1 MVAMNIIRIYELFPA
16 ESDCIAH
23 LEKVR
28 WNGTPICPYCG
39 SDRTTPAP
47 SEQRHHCNNCKT
59 SFSVTVGTIFH
70 HTHLPL
76 QKWLLAV
83 SIVLN
88 AKKGLSARQ
97 LARDLEVH
105 RNTGWRMGMQ
115 IRKAMAER
123 EQRELLSGVVEM
135 DETYIG
141 GKPRKGNIGS
151 SGQDGGNKSL
161 RGRGT
166 KKTPVVGMLER
177 GGRVRTRIVK
187 KDDLTARKLTALVR
201 QNVDVENATLHTDE
215 YKGYAHIKKFME
227 HRVVNHA
234 REYVAEDGTHINAL
248 EGFWALVKRGI
259 VGQYHHVTV
268 RYLSRYLDEFSY
280 RFDRRGMDKEQL
292 FGLTIKRAV
301 MLS

>member
-1 MVAMNIIRIYELFPA
+1 MNITRIYQLFPT
-16 ESDCIAH
+16 ESDCIRH

-28 WNGTPICPYCG
+28 WKGKPCCPYCG
-39 SDRTTPAP
+39 SDRTTAAP
-47 SEQRHHCNNCKT
+47 EEQRHHCNNCNT
-59 SFSVTVGTIFH
+59 TFSVTVGTIFH

-97 LARDLEVH
+97 LARDLDVN

-123 EQRELLSGVVEM
+123 EQRELLTGVVEM

-141 GKPRKGNIGS
+141 GKPRKGNTGS
-151 SGQDGGNKSL
+151 SGQGGGDKSQ

-177 GGRVRTRIVK
+177 GGRVRTQVVK
-187 KDDLTARKLTALVR
+187 KGDLTAKKLTALVR
-201 QNVDVENATLHTDE
+201 RNVDIENAILHTDE
-215 YKGYAHIKKFME
+215 YKGYIRIKNFME

-234 REYVAEDGTHINAL
+234 REYVAPDGTHINAL

-268 RYLSRYLDEFSY
+268 RYLSRYLDEFGY
-280 RFDRRGMDKEQL
+280 RFDRREMDREHL
-292 FGLTIKRAV
+292 FGATLERAV
-301 MLS
+301 GAAS

>member
-1 MVAMNIIRIYELFPA
+1 MNIVRIYELFPN
-16 ESDCIAH
+16 ESDCISH

-28 WNGTPICPYCG
+28 WNDKPVCPYCR
-39 SDRTTPAP
+39 SDRTTAAL
-47 SEQRHHCNNCKT
+47 EEHRHHCDNCNT
-59 SFSVTVGTIFH
+59 TFSVTVGTIFH

-97 LARDLEVH
+97 LARDLEV
-105 RNTGWRMGMQ
+105 NKSTGWRMGMQ

-135 DETYIG
+135 DESYIG
-141 GKPRKGNIGS
+141 GKPCKGNLGS
-151 SGQDGGNKSL
+151 SGQNGGDKAK

-166 KKTPVVGMLER
+166 KKTPVIGMLER
-177 GGRVRTRIVK
+177 GGRVRTQVVK
-187 KDDLTARKLTALVR
+187 KGDLTAKKLSALVR
-201 QNVDVENATLHTDE
+201 RHIDVENAILHTDE
-215 YKGYAHIKKFME
+215 YKGYVCLKRFME

-234 REYVAEDGTHINAL
+234 YEYVAADGTYINAL
-248 EGFWALVKRGI
+248 EGFWSLVKRGI

-268 RYLSRYLDEFSY
+268 RYLPRYLDEFGY
-280 RFDRRGMDKEQL
+280 RFDHRKLEKDRPFGMTL
-292 FGLTIKRAV
+292 ARAV
-301 MLS
+301 GAA

>member
-1 MVAMNIIRIYELFPA
+1 MNITRIYQLFPT
-16 ESDCIAH
+16 ESDCIRH

-28 WNGTPICPYCG
+28 WKGKPTCPYCR
-39 SDRTTPAP
+39 SDRTTAAP
-47 SEQRHHCNNCKT
+47 EEQRHHCNNCNT
-59 SFSVTVGTIFH
+59 TFSVTVGTIFH

-97 LARDLEVH
+97 LARDLDVN

-123 EQRELLSGVVEM
+123 EQRELLTGVVEM

-141 GKPRKGNIGS
+141 GKPRKGNTGS
-151 SGQDGGNKSL
+151 SGQGGGDKSQ

-177 GGRVRTRIVK
+177 GGRIRTKVVK
-187 KDDLTARKLTALVR
+187 KGDLTAKKLSALVR
-201 QNVDVENATLHTDE
+201 RNVDTETAILHTDE
-215 YKGYAHIKKFME
+215 YKGYIRIKDFME

-234 REYVAEDGTHINAL
+234 REYVASDGTHINGL

-268 RYLSRYLDEFSY
+268 RYLYRYLDEFGY
-280 RFDRRGMDKEQL
+280 RFDRRDMDREYL
-292 FGLTIKRAV
+292 FGTTLERAV
-301 MLS
+301 GARP

>member
-1 MVAMNIIRIYELFPA
+1 MNIVRIYELFPT
-16 ESDCIAH
+16 ESDCITH
-23 LEKVR
+23 LENVR
-28 WNGTPICPYCG
+28 WKDKPVCPYCG
-39 SDRTTPAP
+39 SDRATSAPA
-47 SEQRHHCNNCKT
+47 EQRYHCNNCKT
-59 SFSVTVGTIFH
+59 SFSVIVGTIFH

-97 LARDLEVH
+97 LARDLDVNK
-105 RNTGWRMGMQ
+105 NTGWRMGMQ

-123 EQRELLSGVVEM
+123 EQRELLSGVVQM

-141 GKPRKGNIGS
+141 GKPRKSNTGS
-151 SGQDGGNKSL
+151 SGQDGGNKSR

-166 KKTPVVGMLER
+166 TKIPVVGMLER
-177 GGRVRTRIVK
+177 SGRVRTKIVK
-187 KDDLTARKLTALVR
+187 KDDLTAKKLAALVR
-201 QNVDVENATLHTDE
+201 QHVDVENAILHTDE

-234 REYVAEDGTHINAL
+234 REYVAKDGTHINAL

-268 RYLSRYLDEFSY
+268 RYLSRYLDEFGY
-280 RFDRRGMDKEQL
+280 RFDRREMEADRL
-292 FGLTIKRAV
+292 FGTTIARAV
-301 MLS
+301 GASL